1 MKVLVIGSG
10 GREHAICWG
19 IKKNKRIKELYC
31 APGNGGIS
39 DIAHIVDIKS
49 DNLQELLNFA
59 LAKDIDLTIVGPEQP
74 LSLGIVDLFKKNEL
88 LIFGPDKKS
97 SQL

>member
-39 DIAHIVDIKS
+39 DIAHIVD
-49 DNLQELLNFA
+49 
-59 LAKDIDLTIVGPEQP
+59 
-74 LSLGIVDLFKKNEL
+74 LSLIH
-88 LIFGPDKKS
+88 I
-97 SQL
+97 